1 MRWVFLTTYAHT
13 TRTRISKSI
22 LHLQVLRIVSKH
34 RPDGV
39 APVSIGIISL
49 WGPEQ
54 ASKINEQ
61 LHERLSSEVV
71 DRHQIKCG
79 DASQFQGSE
88 RDIVLLS
95 MVADDNKVAITAV
108 RDGQSFNVA
117 ASRARNS
124 MILFHSVTRA
134 KLSARSAGNWR
145 LKLLDFFES
154 AQSLHLSDD
163 EALPTPVQ
171 SLFARLQT
179 EGFGTRLLTLRHGGI
194 PSVKVIEVEG
204 IRHGESSR
212 AALVLVNASSHG
224 AGAWQDAYAACTMLA
239 RMQWPTA
246 ILWTETWAEIGAFL
260 EQLALAPLGPTSI
273 NQQAND
279 GMADADST
287 MPDSADADSKER
299 QGNLAGHSDDE
310 MHPETTRS
318 RKRGRE
324 VHSAAQTKGRAK
336 QGRVASAS
344 EVVVLSSSSESE

>member
-1 MRWVFLTTYAHT
+1 M
-13 TRTRISKSI
+13 
-22 LHLQVLRIVSKH
+22 
-34 RPDGV
+34 
-39 APVSIGIISL
+39 SIGIISL

-124 MILFHSVTRA
+124 MMLFHSVTRA
-134 KLSARSAGNWR
+134 KLGARSAGNWR

-154 AQSLHLSDD
+154 AQSPHLGDD

-171 SLFARLQT
+171 PLFARLLT

-246 ILWTETWAEIGAFL
+246 ILWTETWAEISAFL
-260 EQLALAPLGPTSI
+260 EQLALAPLGPTS
-273 NQQAND
+273 NQRCD

-287 MPDSADADSKER
+287 MPDLADADFMER
-299 QGNLAGHSDDE
+299 QGNLAGPSDDE
-310 MHPETTRS
+310 MHPETS

-324 VHSAAQTKGRAK
+324 VPSAAQTKQGRAK

-344 EVVVLSSSSESE
+344 EVVVLSSGSESE